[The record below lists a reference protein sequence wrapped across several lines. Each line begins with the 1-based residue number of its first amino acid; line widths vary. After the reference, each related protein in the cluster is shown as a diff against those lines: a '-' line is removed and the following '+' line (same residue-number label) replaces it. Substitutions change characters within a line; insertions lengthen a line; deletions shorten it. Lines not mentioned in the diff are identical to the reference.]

1 MLDPLR
7 KSLLCLLSAL
17 LSWVLAS
24 FSSSDPMGRQAGPQ
38 PYILT
43 TAPLQP
49 RESGSSPVDVAEV
62 LVVIWLEGWRPQP
75 WNGLGEK
82 QSVLF
87 EWLRKWGGWASR
99 NLQMLCGKISMKI
112 LKVRSNPPQVSSLNP
127 FILQGRLPLYSL
139 PASTCTVLIPICPV
153 TRRH

>member
-24 FSSSDPMGRQAGPQ
+24 FSSSNPMGRQAGPQ
-38 PYILT
+38 PYILPT
-43 TAPLQP
+43 GPLQP

-62 LVVIWLEGWRPQP
+62 LVMIWLEGLRPQP
-75 WNGLGEK
+75 WSGLGEN

-87 EWLRKWGGWASR
+87 EWLGKWGGWASR
-99 NLQMLCGKISMKI
+99 ALQMLCGKTSVKI
-112 LKVRSNPPQVSSLNP
+112 LKVRSNPPPVSSLNP
-127 FILQGRLPLYSL
+127 FILRGRLPLHSL
-139 PASTCTVLIPICPV
+139 PPSTCTVTIPICPV